1 MNKLVDEL
9 QVECVHRQEGCL
21 HTCQRQMISLH
32 LRDDCE
38 YGEVQCPVL
47 GCEESLRRREVAN
60 HVEKMHGE
68 EKRDA
73 EVNEGGE
80 EDLDDKKEEVRMH
93 TFPI

>member
-21 HTCQRQMISLH
+21 HTCQRQMMSVH

-38 YGEVQCPVL
+38 YGEAQCPVL
-47 GCEESLRRREVAN
+47 GCEESLRRRDVAN
-60 HVEKMHGE
+60 HVEKCHGE

-73 EVNEGGE
+73 EASGGE
-80 EDLDDKKEEVRMH
+80 EEEPGDKKEEVRIH
-93 TFPI
+93 TSLI